1 MNTQITAATSVTAR
15 RVRSRSTYS
24 SPSLT
29 DRRYG
34 CGSGLGDRW
43 AGTVIAVTIS
53 ASRNSTTD
61 VHSVPNPPTSN
72 NSSPASAGPAR

>member
-1 MNTQITAATSVTAR
+1 MNTHTTAATSVTSR

-24 SPSLT
+24 RPSLT

-34 CGSGLGDRW
+34 CGCGLGERW
-43 AGTVIAVTIS
+43 AGIVTAVVIIA
-53 ASRNSTTD
+53 RPNSTTE

-72 NSSPASAGPAR
+72 SSSPASAGPAR